1 VRAALYMAALAF
13 TAYGVHWWALG
24 MGAAGCG
31 VLKIYRDTI

>member
-1 VRAALYMAALAF
+1 MAALAF

-31 VLKIYRDTI
+31 VLKNIS